1 MQSNAAGRHGGKRG
15 AVFCVCAL
23 LNKQLV
29 VEQGALTAAARC
41 YSRKAVVSKGEA
53 EYLTKEAVTKR
64 TGKKRLC
71 SYVLTQA

>member
-15 AVFCVCAL
+15 ALCSVCAL